1 MRNFKPNF
9 LFSAVIFF
17 ILGFFI
23 IQACSFTLSNSEEIN
38 AVDNTIPV
46 KVIYETDFTFDVD
59 DVGALAILHALAD
72 NGEAEILAVSYNES
86 QNKAADAIDAVNTWY
101 GRGDIPIGL
110 YTKPLASPDFYN
122 SPYIN
127 TLAGMAN
134 DITDNTV
141 DTSLNVYK
149 QVLAQ
154 QPDQSVTIISVGF
167 LNNLYDLLKEDPE
180 LVASK
185 VNKLVLMGGVYYDDF
200 NFVRH
205 DLVDQTQ
212 YVIENWPT
220 PVIVSQEGI
229 YIKTGAALEETPV
242 DNPVREAYYKWF
254 DNSFQDRSSWDQ
266 VAVLYG
272 VRGTDE
278 YFEEVGEGTG
288 QLKNG
293 YKWNMQPGYRMYL
306 THKLS
311 TTEMAKI
318 IEDLMIQS
326 PSSAP

>member
-9 LFSAVIFF
+9 LFLPAIIP
-17 ILGFFI
+17 ILGFLKL
-23 IQACSFTLSNSEEIN
+23 QARSFTLPNSGEIS
-38 AVDNTIPV
+38 AVNKTVPV
-46 KVIYETDFTFDVD
+46 KVIYETDFTLDVD
-59 DVGALAILHALAD
+59 DVGALAILHAMAD

-110 YTKPLASPDFYN
+110 YDKPLASPDFYN

-141 DTSLNVYK
+141 DTSLKVYK

-205 DLVDQTQ
+205 DLVEQTQ
-212 YVIENWPT
+212 YVIENWTT
-220 PVIVSQEGI
+220 PVIVSQEGE
-229 YIKTGAALEETPV
+229 YIKTGAALEEMPV

-293 YKWNMQPGYRMYL
+293 YIWNMKPGYRMYL

-311 TTEMAKI
+311 TTEMANI
-318 IEDLMIQS
+318 IEALMIQPS
-326 PSSAP
+326 SSAP

>member
-1 MRNFKPNF
+1 MNIFKSSS
-9 LFSAVIFF
+9 LFSILTSLIFSSF
-17 ILGFFI
+17 IL
-23 IQACSFTLSNSEEIN
+23 QACYSVIPNNREVHDVNN
-38 AVDNTIPV
+38 ALPV

-59 DVGALAILHALAD
+59 DVGALAVLHALAN
-72 NGEAEILAVSYNES
+72 NGETEILAVSYNES

-110 YTKPLASPDFYN
+110 YDKPLASPDFYN
-122 SPYIN
+122 APYIN

-134 DITDNTV
+134 DITDNIV

-149 QVLAQ
+149 QVLVQ
-154 QPDQSVTIISVGF
+154 QPDNSVTIISVGF
-167 LNNLYDLLKEDPE
+167 LNNLYDLLQEDPE

-212 YVIENWPT
+212 YVIENWPSLI
-220 PVIVSQEGI
+220 VVSQEGV

-254 DNSFQDRSSWDQ
+254 DDSFQARSSWDQ

-272 VRGTDE
+272 VRGADE

-311 TTEMAKI
+311 STEMAEI
-318 IEDLMIQS
+318 IEDLMIQPPMS
-326 PSSAP
+326 RP